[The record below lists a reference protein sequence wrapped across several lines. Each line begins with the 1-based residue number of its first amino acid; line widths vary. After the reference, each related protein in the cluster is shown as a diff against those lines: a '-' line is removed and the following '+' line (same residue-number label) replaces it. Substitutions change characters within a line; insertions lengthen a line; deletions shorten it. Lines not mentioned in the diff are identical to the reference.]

1 MRLLYVSLAAQSSPF
16 VSCVM
21 GKLVIAFCG
30 HRPLVLIGGPVNK
43 MLILVLLSF
52 IFLWQP
58 IMEKNGSS
66 GVSYLL
72 AFLVRHYNVIH
83 YVIFLSAFVVQ
94 RTSHCLLTVQNWP
107 GEGNKK
113 SILWNILAASILC
126 FLFKFLQLIV
136 FRELELQFQ
145 LLFFFY
151 FELQ

>member
-1 MRLLYVSLAAQSSPF
+1 M
-16 VSCVM
+16 SCVM

-83 YVIFLSAFVVQ
+83 YVIFLSASVV
-94 RTSHCLLTVQNWP
+94 
-107 GEGNKK
+107 
-113 SILWNILAASILC
+113 
-126 FLFKFLQLIV
+126 
-136 FRELELQFQ
+136 
-145 LLFFFY
+145 
-151 FELQ
+151 